1 MIDETKIRQ
10 YADGTLPIEER
21 EEVQKAIEADPK
33 LKELYNTFKETG
45 DLLFKLSNEL
55 KSKPL
60 PQNLQE
66 KAEILKSWNKPVVKE
81 KVKLFNFFGLFKFQY
96 AGIAAAFC
104 LFFVGGFYTKTLQ
117 VQNNKD
123 IAKVEMA
130 NEKIDKLNNLKT
142 RSLRNKDEE
151 LSVRIGNFYKFF
163 DENIFDKEMNV
174 ILDQIKI
181 GEKFIT
187 KMKDGDNR
195 NIEFVLMREFQEDEK
210 ICKVLSF
217 NEKVKLSNEDTGTKI
232 SLITCLIGDEYK
244 LSNINIDK

>member
-1 MIDETKIRQ
+1 
-10 YADGTLPIEER
+10 
-21 EEVQKAIEADPK
+21 
-33 LKELYNTFKETG
+33 
-45 DLLFKLSNEL
+45 
-55 KSKPL
+55 
-60 PQNLQE
+60 
-66 KAEILKSWNKPVVKE
+66 
-81 KVKLFNFFGLFKFQY
+81 
-96 AGIAAAFC
+96 
-104 LFFVGGFYTKTLQ
+104 
-117 VQNNKD
+117 
-123 IAKVEMA
+123 
-130 NEKIDKLNNLKT
+130 
-142 RSLRNKDEE
+142 
-151 LSVRIGNFYKFF
+151 
-163 DENIFDKEMNV
+163 MNV